1 MTELQQQTQK
11 SGPMRGLA
19 AAFLGC
25 KRRLSRVMRDAHAR
39 AELRQELAHLEE
51 AGALDAVLSDAG
63 LSRSEVP
70 TIVENHPGAAQRL
83 AGMLSRLGIRSAAA
97 ARGSAQM
104 QSIQR
109 TCLLCRASARCDRWL
124 HGSSNDDPRRFCPNA
139 DAFDELHA
147 AKHGQ

>member
-1 MTELQQQTQK
+1 MTELLHQTPK
-11 SGPMRGLA
+11 PGPVRGLV

-25 KRRLSRVMRDAHAR
+25 KRRLSRVMRDARAR

-83 AGMLSRLGIRSAAA
+83 AGMLRRLGIRSTAA
-97 ARGSAQM
+97 ARGGAEM
-104 QSIQR
+104 QAIQR
-109 TCLLCRASARCDRWL
+109 TCLLCRASGRCDRWL
-124 HGSSNDDPRRFCPNA
+124 HGSSKDDPRRFCPNA
-139 DAFDELHA
+139 EAFDELHA
-147 AKHGQ
+147 ATRGQ